1 MRSSNGGQA
10 PLKRLMAPLQST
22 DPPNPCQP
30 SPSRSTSAVNDYVS
44 PWMDEDLAIFR
55 ETAAR
60 FLEGEMVPNDAQWRK
75 QQHVGKEIWRKAGA
89 LGLLC
94 TDVSAD
100 YGGGG
105 GDFRHEVV
113 LYEELA
119 RRGLS
124 GFGQGVHSICAHY
137 VVNHGT
143 PEQKQRFLPRMARG
157 ELIGAIGMTEPG
169 AGSDLQ
175 GLKTRA
181 SLDGDDYLINGSKI
195 FITNGFLAEL
205 IALVVKTQPG
215 TGAKGTSIIM
225 VETANLEGFRVG
237 RILDKMGMKAQDT
250 SELFFENVRVPA
262 ANLLG
267 AVEGQGFYQLMGDLP
282 YERAVIAVAAV
293 GAMEGALVETIKYV
307 KDRKAF
313 GKSIA
318 EFQNTKFKL
327 AEIASKTRIARV
339 FIDDCIGKIVAG
351 SLDTVTASM
360 AKYWITDTQQE
371 VLDECVQLHGGYGYM
386 NEYLVCR
393 MFADSRVQR
402 IYGGTNEIMKEVIS
416 RSL

>member
-1 MRSSNGGQA
+1 M
-10 PLKRLMAPLQST
+10 
-22 DPPNPCQP
+22 
-30 SPSRSTSAVNDYVS
+30 NDYAS
-44 PWMDEDLAIFR
+44 PWMDGTLAIFR
-55 ETAAR
+55 EAAAR
-60 FLEGEMVPNDAQWRK
+60 FLDAEMVPNEAQWRK

-89 LGLLC
+89 MGLLC

-100 YGGGG
+100 YGGGD

-137 VVNHGT
+137 LVNHGT
-143 PEQKQRFLPRMARG
+143 AQQKQRFLPRMARG
-157 ELIGAIGMTEPG
+157 ELIGAIGMTEPA

-181 SLDGDDYLINGSKI
+181 VRDGDDYLISGSKI

-215 TGAKGTSIIM
+215 AGAKGTSIIM

-267 AVEGQGFYQLMGDLP
+267 GAEGQGFYQLMSDLP

-293 GAMEGALVETIKYV
+293 GAMEGALVETLKYV

-339 FIDDCIGKIVAG
+339 FIDDCIAKIVAG
-351 SLDTVTASM
+351 TLDTVTASM

>member
-1 MRSSNGGQA
+1 MR
-10 PLKRLMAPLQST
+10 LRRL
-22 DPPNPCQP
+22 PP
-30 SPSRSTSAVNDYVS
+30 PSRSHDMNSHVS

-55 ETAAR
+55 EAAAR
-60 FLEGEMVPNDAQWRK
+60 FIEAEMAPNEDQWRK

-89 LGLLC
+89 MGLLC
-94 TDVSAD
+94 TDISAD
-100 YGGGG
+100 YGGVG
-105 GDFRHEVV
+105 GDFRHEAV

-137 VVNHGT
+137 LVNHGT
-143 PEQKQRFLPRMARG
+143 EEQKHRLLPRMASG

-181 SLDGDDYLINGSKI
+181 VREADEYVINGSKI
-195 FITNGFLAEL
+195 FITNGYLAGL

-215 TGAKGTSIIM
+215 AGAKGTSILM
-225 VETANLEGFRVG
+225 VETENLQGFRVG
-237 RILDKMGMKAQDT
+237 RILDKMGMKSQDT
-250 SELFFENVRVPA
+250 SELFFDNARVPA

-267 AVEGQGFYQLMGDLP
+267 GAEGQGFYQLMGDLP
-282 YERAVIAVAAV
+282 YERALIAVAGVA
-293 GAMEGALVETIKYV
+293 AMEGALAETIKYV

-327 AEIASKTRIARV
+327 AEMATKTRIARV
-339 FIDDCIGKIVAG
+339 FVDDCIAKVVAG

-402 IYGGTNEIMKEVIS
+402 IYGGTTEIMKDLIA
-416 RSL
+416 RKLFA

>member
-1 MRSSNGGQA
+1 MSGAAAGTYA
-10 PLKRLMAPLQST
+10 
-22 DPPNPCQP
+22 
-30 SPSRSTSAVNDYVS
+30 S
-44 PWMDEDLAIFR
+44 PWMDDELAIFR
-55 ETAAR
+55 DAASRFVET
-60 FLEGEMVPNDAQWRK
+60 EMVPNEDQWRK
-75 QQHVGKEIWRKAGA
+75 QQNVGKEIWRKAGA
-89 LGLLC
+89 VGLLC

-137 VVNHGT
+137 LVNHGN
-143 PEQKQRFLPRMARG
+143 PEQKLRFLPRLASG
-157 ELIGAIGMTEPG
+157 ELIGAIGMTEPS

-181 SLDGDDYLINGSKI
+181 VREGDEYIINGSKI
-195 FITNGFLAEL
+195 FITNGYLAGL
-205 IALVVKTQPG
+205 IALVVKTRPG
-215 TGAKGTSIIM
+215 EGAKGTSILM
-225 VETANLEGFRVG
+225 VETRDLKGYRVG
-237 RILDKMGMKAQDT
+237 RILDKLGLKSQDT
-250 SELFFENVRVPA
+250 AELYFEDVRVPA

-267 AVEGQGFYQLMGDLP
+267 GTEGQGFYQLMGDLP

-293 GAMEGALVETIKYV
+293 AAMEGALAATVKYV
-307 KDRKAF
+307 KERRAF

-327 AEIASKTRIARV
+327 AEAATKTRIARV
-339 FIDDCIGKIVAG
+339 FIDDCIAKIVTG
-351 SLDTVTASM
+351 TLDNVTASM

-371 VLDECVQLHGGYGYM
+371 VLDECLQLHGGYGYM

-393 MFADSRVQR
+393 LFADSRVQR
-402 IYGGTNEIMKEVIS
+402 IYGGTNEIMKELIG

>member
-1 MRSSNGGQA
+1 MSPTRPMRLTRPRTRSLRNLLSD
-10 PLKRLMAPLQST
+10 MQS
-22 DPPNPCQP
+22 
-30 SPSRSTSAVNDYVS
+30 YVS
-44 PWMDEDLAIFR
+44 PWMDEDLSIFR
-55 ETAAR
+55 DAAAR
-60 FLEGEMVPNDAQWRK
+60 FLDSEMVPNDAQWRK
-75 QQHVGKEIWRKAGA
+75 QQHVGKDIWRKAGA
-89 LGLLC
+89 MGLLC
-94 TDVSAD
+94 TDISAG
-100 YGGGG
+100 YGGVG
-105 GDFRHEVV
+105 GDFRHEAV

-137 VVNHGT
+137 LVNHGT
-143 PEQKQRFLPRMARG
+143 EEQKHRFLPRMASG

-181 SLDGDDYLINGSKI
+181 VLDGDHYVINGSKI
-195 FITNGFLAEL
+195 FITNGYLAGL
-205 IALVVKTQPG
+205 IALVVKTQAG
-215 TGAKGTSIIM
+215 TGAKGTSIVM

-237 RILDKMGMKAQDT
+237 RILDKMGMKSQDT
-250 SELFFENVRVPA
+250 AELFFDHVRVPVA
-262 ANLLG
+262 DLLG
-267 AVEGQGFYQLMGDLP
+267 GAEGQGFYQLMGDLP

-293 GAMEGALVETIKYV
+293 GAMEGALAETVKYV

-327 AEIASKTRIARV
+327 AEIATKTQVARIFV
-339 FIDDCIGKIVAG
+339 DDCIAKVVAG
-351 SLDTVTASM
+351 TLDTVTASM
-360 AKYWITDTQQE
+360 AKYWVTDTQQE

-402 IYGGTNEIMKEVIS
+402 IYGGTNEIMKELIS
-416 RSL
+416 RAL

>member
-1 MRSSNGGQA
+1 MI
-10 PLKRLMAPLQST
+10 
-22 DPPNPCQP
+22 DF
-30 SPSRSTSAVNDYVS
+30 VS
-44 PWMDEDLAIFR
+44 PWMDDDLAIFR
-55 ETAAR
+55 DAVVR
-60 FLEGEMVPNDAQWRK
+60 FVEAEMAPNDAQWRK
-75 QQHVGKEIWRKAGA
+75 QQHVGREIWRKAGA
-89 LGLLC
+89 MGLLC
-94 TDVSAD
+94 TDVAAEF
-100 YGGGG
+100 GGGG

-137 VVNHGT
+137 LVNHGT
-143 PEQKQRFLPRMARG
+143 AEQRQRFLPRMARG
-157 ELIGAIGMTEPG
+157 ELIGAIGMTEPA

-175 GLKTRA
+175 GLRTSAVR
-181 SLDGDDYLINGSKI
+181 DGDHYVINGSKI
-195 FITNGFLAEL
+195 FITNGYLAEL

-215 TGAKGTSIIM
+215 AGAKGTSIIM
-225 VETANLEGFRVG
+225 VETANLEGYRVG

-267 AVEGQGFYQLMGDLP
+267 GAEGQGFYQLMGDLP

-293 GAMEGALVETIKYV
+293 GAMEGALAETIRYV
-307 KDRKAF
+307 KDRRAF

-351 SLDTVTASM
+351 TLDTVTASM

-416 RSL
+416 RAL